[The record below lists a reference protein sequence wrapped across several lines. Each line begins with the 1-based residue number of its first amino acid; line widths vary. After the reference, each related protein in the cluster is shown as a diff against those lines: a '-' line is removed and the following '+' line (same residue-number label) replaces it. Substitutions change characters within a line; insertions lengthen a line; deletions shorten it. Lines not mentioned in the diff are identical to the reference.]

1 MSKAINVKSEVGRL
15 DKVLLHRPGSEL
27 ERITP
32 DNREDML
39 VEDVLFLTNARK
51 EHDAFAKTL
60 QERGIEVVYLAEL
73 TASALATS
81 DDAKFGFIDD
91 LINQSGVFEGKY
103 RGELVEHMH
112 NLACGE
118 VIDIAM
124 AGLTVEEF
132 GFGAGGLSRHMG
144 RGESPFIIHPMPNLY
159 FTRDPFCSIG
169 NGVAISH
176 MWSQVRNRETIF
188 GKYIFAHHP
197 DFVGQ
202 VDFNYYERHWSSYIE
217 GGDILN
223 LSPKVLAIGISQ
235 RTSADAI
242 ELLAKKIFSDAN
254 AEIRHILVFEIPK
267 QRKCM
272 HLDTVFTMIDKNK
285 FLLYENIMENLRH
298 AWVLGKKSNHGD
310 FEVQDL
316 TGKPLKKILEDYLGL
331 DEAIIIRCGGNNPI
345 AADREQWNDAANT
358 LALAPGVVVT
368 YDRNPVTNALLR
380 ESLGDDNVLEIASGE
395 LSRGR
400 GGPRCMSMPLI
411 RR

>member
-188 GKYIFAHHP
+188 GKYI
-197 DFVGQ
+197 
-202 VDFNYYERHWSSYIE
+202 
-217 GGDILN
+217 
-223 LSPKVLAIGISQ
+223 
-235 RTSADAI
+235 
-242 ELLAKKIFSDAN
+242 
-254 AEIRHILVFEIPK
+254 
-267 QRKCM
+267 
-272 HLDTVFTMIDKNK
+272 
-285 FLLYENIMENLRH
+285 
-298 AWVLGKKSNHGD
+298 
-310 FEVQDL
+310 
-316 TGKPLKKILEDYLGL
+316 
-331 DEAIIIRCGGNNPI
+331 
-345 AADREQWNDAANT
+345 
-358 LALAPGVVVT
+358 
-368 YDRNPVTNALLR
+368 
-380 ESLGDDNVLEIASGE
+380 
-395 LSRGR
+395 
-400 GGPRCMSMPLI
+400 
-411 RR
+411 